1 MLLIVQRQW
10 IYLEAIFATQE
21 KESEKQLMGD
31 LNKFASINVQLS
43 GHMNRI
49 FEDKN
54 VKRALTYEGFFNE
67 LVIINQKLDES

>member
-1 MLLIVQRQW
+1 
-10 IYLEAIFATQE
+10 
-21 KESEKQLMGD
+21 
-31 LNKFASINVQLS
+31 
-43 GHMNRI
+43 MNRI